1 MKLQLAS
8 TALLSSA
15 TLLLLS
21 IGPLCTAADAS
32 EAENIK
38 VESAANQNG
47 PDVASDLVCP
57 LFSFI
62 PSPPFHHH
70 HHHNNRNVIYS
81 DGDNNRNNLAT
92 SANIHVIAVWHPEL
106 SY

>member
-1 MKLQLAS
+1 MKLRLAS

-21 IGPLCTAADAS
+21 IGPLCTAADAN
-32 EAENIK
+32 EAGNIK

-57 LFSFI
+57 LFLFY
-62 PSPPFHHH
+62 PVPTLSPPPPQPQCHLL
-70 HHHNNRNVIYS
+70 RQ
-81 DGDNNRNNLAT
+81 RRQQKQPCNL
-92 SANIHVIAVWHPEL
+92 S
-106 SY
+106 